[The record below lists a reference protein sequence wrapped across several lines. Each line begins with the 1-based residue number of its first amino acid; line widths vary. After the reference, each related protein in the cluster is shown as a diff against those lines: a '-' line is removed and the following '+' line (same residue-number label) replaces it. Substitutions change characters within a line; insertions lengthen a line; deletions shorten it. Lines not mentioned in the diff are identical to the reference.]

1 MEEESWGAP
10 VRGAEG
16 RPLSPDGSVASAIM
30 DRTLDRFMHDQ
41 APVER
46 AKGLLYRPQSMPNMR
61 RPHDAGSSEAAE
73 ESDESEEVVVAV
85 GAPFEDAADRNVER
99 RDTCDDIDATLN
111 RLETFLR
118 GSDAQQSLRRAA
130 TARLAPAASRWKAAS
145 ATSTARRRRK
155 KKKKRRKSSAAG
167 GRSAAARRPRPRTA
181 AGDSSQSPY
190 DTGTTT
196 DASAA
201 DADRGWRRDP
211 VARALR
217 AAASNASDAS
227 CAAPAAKV
235 ASDTGPAPGAQ
246 QAAARA
252 EGRAFF
258 ARLDRQMRLEAAES
272 RALDFPVERPP
283 RGATASAED
292 LKDGPHRPLASP
304 RRVAPRTLPP
314 IDAPGAKERPP
325 KRPVTRLGAL
335 RSMSRSKSRSV
346 SSLSESRSRSVAASE
361 AACSASFGAEE
372 PRASTGQGDGDG
384 GGGGRGSG
392 GAAAR
397 RGGAAASPRAWGLL
411 RGLGRLLFRRPPVR
425 RRRGSKVKPD
435 QGAA

>member
-1 MEEESWGAP
+1 M
-10 VRGAEG
+10 RGAEG

-130 TARLAPAASRWKAAS
+130 TARLAPAASRWKAAG

-155 KKKKRRKSSAAG
+155 KKKKKRRKSSAAS

-181 AGDSSQSPY
+181 AGDSSHSPY

-217 AAASNASDAS
+217 AAASTASDAS
-227 CAAPAAKV
+227 CAAPTATATATV

-246 QAAARA
+246 QAARA

-272 RALDFPVERPP
+272 RALDVPAERPP
-283 RGATASAED
+283 RGATATASAEG
-292 LKDGPHRPLASP
+292 LRDGPCRPAASP

-325 KRPVTRLGAL
+325 PRPVTRLGAL

-372 PRASTGQGDGDG
+372 PRASTGREDRG
-384 GGGGRGSG
+384 GGGGGG
-392 GAAAR
+392 GAAAH
-397 RGGAAASPRAWGLL
+397 RGGATASPMAWGLL
-411 RGLGRLLFRRPPVR
+411 RGIGRLLFRRAPVR